1 MTKRYMKNLFKSTLI
16 IAFTCGAVSC
26 TDLEEQIV
34 DSYTQKIT
42 PANPGVGTKNNVN
55 KPTPNDGLAG
65 AFSRLL
71 NGTAGHGGYF
81 SLQEIPS
88 DEAVVT
94 QKGGD
99 WFDGGELIVS
109 HQHNFRSSGMIGL
122 EGAWNDTFGG
132 IFQCNDL
139 LKNATLSVEKQAQL
153 RMLRAYFY
161 WRLLDLYGNVKIVT
175 TPGVDVPQS
184 NRLAVYNF
192 VEAELLAS
200 IPNLPAGRGEYG
212 RASQGAAHAL
222 LSRLYLN
229 AKVYKGLGAFD
240 NADLQKVIDHA
251 DLVINSGNYS
261 LDPDFKKV
269 FAPDNVDNMEH
280 IMVAPFDEATGGGM
294 NFPYMTLHYP
304 SQLTFKLAQQPWNGY
319 STLEAFYNSFDNA
332 DKRKEASFIAG
343 PQFAYNADP
352 SIKTPILDLAFDKAD
367 PDGAPINYTPFINEL
382 FPNGSRQAG
391 ARLGKF
397 SFKIGQ
403 NPDADNDF
411 PILRLGE
418 VILNKAEAQFRL
430 GIGNPVTEIDKLR
443 TRAGIGTIAPLTEGK
458 LLAERGRELFQE
470 SLRRTDLI
478 RFGAWGNAWWEKP
491 AHNDP
496 NKNLMPIPNAAIV
509 ATATTANKLTQ
520 NPGY

>member
-1 MTKRYMKNLFKSTLI
+1 MKNLFKSTFI
-16 IAFTCGAVSC
+16 IAFTFGAIAC
-26 TDLEEQIV
+26 TDLEEEIT
-34 DSYTQKIT
+34 DSYTSKIN
-42 PANPGVGTKNNVN
+42 PANPGVGTKTNVN

-65 AFSRLL
+65 AFTRLL

-99 WFDGGELIVS
+99 WYDGGELIVS
-109 HQHNFRSSGMIGL
+109 HQHNFKSSGMIGV

-139 LKNATLSVEKQAQL
+139 LKNASISAANKAQL

-192 VEAELLAS
+192 VEAELLAA
-200 IPNLPAGRGEYG
+200 IPDLPAGRGDYG
-212 RASQGAAHAL
+212 RASRGAAQAL

-229 AKVYKGLGAFD
+229 AKVYKGSASFD
-240 NADLQKVIDHA
+240 NADLQKAVDYA
-251 DLVINSGNYS
+251 DLVINSGNYT
-261 LDPDFKKV
+261 LDADFKKV
-269 FAPDNVDNMEH
+269 FAPDNVDNPEH

-294 NFPYMTLHYP
+294 QFPYMTLHYP

-332 DKRKEASFIAG
+332 DKRKAASFIAG
-343 PQFAYNADP
+343 PQFAYNVDP
-352 SIKTPILDLAFDKAD
+352 TVKTPILDLAFDKAD
-367 PDGAPINYTPFINEL
+367 PDGAPINYTPFVNEL
-382 FPNGSRQAG
+382 FPNGSRQGG

-397 SFKIGQ
+397 SFKVGQ
-403 NPDADNDF
+403 NPDADNDY
-411 PILRLGE
+411 PVLRLGE
-418 VILNKAEAQFRL
+418 VILNKGEALFRL
-430 GIGNPVTEIDKLR
+430 GQVGAAETEINKLR
-443 TRAGIGTIAPLTEGK
+443 TRAGVGSIAPLTAGS

-470 SLRRTDLI
+470 ALRRNDLI
-478 RFGAWGNAWWEKP
+478 RFGAWGNAWWAKA

-496 NKNLMPIPNAAIV
+496 NKNLMPIPISAIQ
-509 ATATTANKLTQ
+509 ATAASANKLTQ

>member
-1 MTKRYMKNLFKSTLI
+1 MKDLLKYSLI
-16 IAFTCGAVSC
+16 TAMFFGTVSC
-26 TDLEEQIV
+26 ADLDEEIL
-34 DSYTQKIT
+34 DSYTESFSPQ
-42 PANPGVGTKNNVN
+42 NQGVGVKNNVN
-55 KPTPNDGLAG
+55 KAQPADGLSG
-65 AFSRLL
+65 AFSKVL
-71 NGTAGHGGYF
+71 NGTANHGGYF
-81 SLQEIPS
+81 STQEISS
-88 DEAVVT
+88 DEAVIT

-99 WFDGGELIVS
+99 WFDGGILIIA
-109 HQHNFRSSGMIGL
+109 HQHNFSSAGMIGL
-122 EGAWNDTFGG
+122 EGAWNDTYGG

-139 LKNATLSVEKQAQL
+139 LKDAAIAADANKTAQL

-192 VEAELLAS
+192 VESELLAA
-200 IPNLPAGRGEYG
+200 IPNLPTGRGDYG
-212 RASQGAAHAL
+212 RASQGAAYAL

-229 AKVYKGLGAFD
+229 AKVYKGLASFD
-240 NADLQKVIDHA
+240 NADLQKAVDYA
-251 DLVINSGNYS
+251 DLVINSGNWD

-269 FAPDNVDNMEH
+269 FAPDNVENMEH
-280 IMVAPFDEATGGGM
+280 IFVAPFDEATGGGM

-319 STLEAFYNSFDNA
+319 STLEEFYNSYDDT
-332 DKRKEASFIAG
+332 DKRKAASFIAG
-343 PQFAYNADP
+343 PQYAYNVDP
-352 SIKTPILDLAFDKAD
+352 NVKTPILDLAFDKAD

-403 NPDADNDF
+403 NPDADNDY
-411 PILRLGE
+411 PLLRLGE
-418 VILNKAEAQFRL
+418 VILNKAEALYRL
-430 GIGNPVTEIDKLR
+430 GQVGAAETEVDKLR
-443 TRAGIGTIAPLTEGK
+443 TRAGVGSIAPLTEGK

-470 SLRRTDLI
+470 ALRRTDLI

-496 NKNLMPIPNAAIV
+496 NKNLMPIPIQAIN
-509 ATATTANKLTQ
+509 ATASTANKLTQ

>member
-1 MTKRYMKNLFKSTLI
+1 MKNLLKSALI
-16 IAFTCGAVSC
+16 TAFVFGAFSC
-26 TDLEEQIV
+26 TDLEEEIKG
-34 DSYTQKIT
+34 DLTKSIT
-42 PANPGVGTKNNVN
+42 PANQGVGTKNNVN
-55 KPTPNDGLAG
+55 KATPNDGLSG

-71 NGTAGHGGYF
+71 NGTANHGSYF

-109 HQHNFRSSGMIGL
+109 HQHNFRSAGMIGV
-122 EGAWNDTFGG
+122 EGAWNDTYGG

-139 LKNATLSVEKQAQL
+139 LKDASISAANKAQL

-161 WRLLDLYGNVKIVT
+161 WRLLDLYGNVKIVVT
-175 TPGVDVPQS
+175 AGVDVPQS
-184 NRLAVYNF
+184 NRLALYNF

-200 IPNLPAGRGEYG
+200 IPDLPSGKGDYG
-212 RASQGAAHAL
+212 RASKGAAYAL

-229 AKVYKGLGAFD
+229 AKVYKGLAAFD
-240 NADLQKVIDHA
+240 NADLQKAIDAA
-251 DLVINSGNYS
+251 DQVINSGNYA
-261 LDPDFKKV
+261 LDPNFAKV
-269 FAPDNVDNMEH
+269 FAPDNVENMEH
-280 IMVAPFDEATGGGM
+280 IMVAPYDESTGGGM
-294 NFPYMTLHYP
+294 NFAQMTLHYP
-304 SQLTFKLAQQPWNGY
+304 SQLTYKLAQQPWNGY
-319 STLEAFYNSFDNA
+319 STLEEFYNSFDDA
-332 DKRKEASFIAG
+332 DKRKAASFIAG
-343 PQFAYNADP
+343 PQYAYNVDP
-352 SIKTPILDLAFDKAD
+352 SVKTPILDLAFDKAD
-367 PDGAPINYTPFINEL
+367 PDGAPINYTPKVNEL

-418 VILNKAEAQFRL
+418 VILNKAEAHFRL
-430 GIGNPVTEIDKLR
+430 GQTGTAETEVNKLR
-443 TRAGIGTIAPLTEGK
+443 TRAGVGSIAPLTEGK

-491 AHNDP
+491 AHSSAF
-496 NKNLMPIPNAAIV
+496 KNLMPIPNSAIQAA
-509 ATATTANKLTQ
+509 APSTCCKLTQ

>member
-1 MTKRYMKNLFKSTLI
+1 MKNLFKSTFI
-16 IAFTCGAVSC
+16 IAFTLGAIAC
-26 TDLEEQIV
+26 TDLEEEIT
-34 DSYTQKIT
+34 DSYTSKIN
-42 PANPGVGTKNNVN
+42 PANQGVGTKNNVN

-65 AFSRLL
+65 AFTRLL

-99 WFDGGELIVS
+99 WYDGGELIVA
-109 HQHNFRSSGMIGL
+109 HQHNFKSSGMIGV
-122 EGAWNDTFGG
+122 EGAWNDTYGG

-139 LKNATLSVEKQAQL
+139 LKNATISAANKAQL

-175 TPGVDVPQS
+175 TPGVDVAQS

-200 IPNLPAGRGEYG
+200 IPDLPAGRGDYG
-212 RASQGAAHAL
+212 RASRGAAHAL

-229 AKVYKGLGAFD
+229 AKVYKGLASFD
-240 NADLQKVIDHA
+240 NADLQKSVDFA
-251 DLVINSGNYS
+251 DLVINSGNYT

-269 FAPDNVDNMEH
+269 FAPDNVDNPEH
-280 IMVAPFDEATGGGM
+280 IMVAPYDEATGGGM
-294 NFPYMTLHYP
+294 QFPYMTLHYP

-332 DKRKEASFIAG
+332 DKRKAASFIAG
-343 PQFAYNADP
+343 PQFSYNVDP
-352 SIKTPILDLAFDKAD
+352 TVKTPILDLAFDKAD
-367 PDGAPINYTPFINEL
+367 PDGAPINYTPFVNEL
-382 FPNGSRQAG
+382 FPNGSRQGG

-403 NPDADNDF
+403 NPDADNDY
-411 PILRLGE
+411 PVLRLGE
-418 VILNKAEAQFRL
+418 VILNKGEALFRL
-430 GIGNPVTEIDKLR
+430 GQVGAAETEINKLR
-443 TRAGIGTIAPLTEGK
+443 TRAGVGSIAPLTAGS

-470 SLRRTDLI
+470 ALRRTDLI
-478 RFGAWGNAWWEKP
+478 RFSAWGNAWWAKA

-496 NKNLMPIPNAAIV
+496 NKNLMPIPNSAIQ
-509 ATATTANKLTQ
+509 ATAASANKLTQ

>member
-1 MTKRYMKNLFKSTLI
+1 MKRHMKNLFKYTLI
-16 IAFTCGAVSC
+16 VACTFGAFSC
-26 TDLEEQIV
+26 TDLEEEIV
-34 DSYTQKIT
+34 DSYTKTIT

-99 WFDGGELIVS
+99 WYDGGELIVA
-109 HQHNFRSSGMIGL
+109 HQHNFKSSGMIGV
-122 EGAWNDTFGG
+122 EGAWNDTYGG

-139 LKNATLSVEKQAQL
+139 LKDANLPADKKAQL

-192 VEAELLAS
+192 VESELLAA
-200 IPNLPAGRGEYG
+200 IPDLPAGRGEYG
-212 RASQGAAHAL
+212 RASKGAAHAL

-229 AKVYKGLGAFD
+229 AKVYKGLSAFD
-240 NADLQKVIDHA
+240 NADLQKAIDYA
-251 DLVINSGNYS
+251 DLVINSGNYA

-269 FAPDNVDNMEH
+269 FAPDNVENIEH
-280 IMVAPFDEATGGGM
+280 IMVAPYDEATGGGM
-294 NFPYMTLHYP
+294 QFPYMTLHYP
-304 SQLTFKLAQQPWNGY
+304 SQLTYKLAQQPWNGY
-319 STLEAFYNSFDNA
+319 STLEEFYNSFENA
-332 DKRKEASFIAG
+332 DKRKAASFIAG
-343 PQFAYNADP
+343 PQYAYNVDP
-352 SIKTPILDLAFDKAD
+352 NIKTPILDLAYDKAD
-367 PDGAPINYTPFINEL
+367 PDGAPINYTPQINEL

-403 NPDADNDF
+403 NPDADNDY

-418 VILNKAEAQFRL
+418 VILNKAEALFRL
-430 GIGNPVTEIDKLR
+430 GQTGAAETEVNKLR
-443 TRAGIGTIAPLTEGK
+443 TRAGVGSIAPLTEGK

-470 SLRRTDLI
+470 ALRRTDLI
-478 RFGAWGNAWWEKP
+478 RFGAWGNAWWYKP

-496 NKNLMPIPNAAIV
+496 NKNLMPIPNSAIQ
-509 ATATTANKLTQ
+509 ATAASANKLTQ